1 MAESDEWATVETV
14 EDDVYYESRQ
24 PSSAVPGSNIND
36 YFNNLLTFLI
46 ANAWYVVSIGIVL
59 YILWQKFRSKI
70 DSNRNVGPSLS
81 PEEIFARQEAM
92 ETIRRKM
99 QDQYDLKAQAFAVK
113 QKEKEEL
120 LRQEKL
126 KNLEKYGSVLGRSSK
141 TVAADTNNSSN
152 EPTTIKRKTEKS
164 KFKPEYNPL
173 MGDASGSGACFR
185 PARRNVGA
193 GGG

>member
-81 PEEIFARQEAM
+81 TSIKFFIQTHFINFLCFLERS
-92 ETIRRKM
+92 RRNICPSRSHGNYK
-99 QDQYDLKAQAFAVK
+99 
-113 QKEKEEL
+113 KE
-120 LRQEKL
+120 
-126 KNLEKYGSVLGRSSK
+126 NAGSVRLKSTGLCCQTERSE
-141 TVAADTNNSSN
+141 TNYKNQ
-152 EPTTIKRKTEKS
+152 
-164 KFKPEYNPL
+164 F
-173 MGDASGSGACFR
+173 
-185 PARRNVGA
+185 
-193 GGG
+193 